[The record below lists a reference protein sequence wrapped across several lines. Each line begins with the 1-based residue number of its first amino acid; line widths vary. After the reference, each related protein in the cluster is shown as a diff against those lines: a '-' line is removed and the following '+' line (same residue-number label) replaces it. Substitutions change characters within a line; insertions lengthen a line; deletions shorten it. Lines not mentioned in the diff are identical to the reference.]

1 MPFIK
6 HILVSLIL
14 LFSAPA
20 LLQADYVTINNADGN
35 FDMFA
40 GDFDGMFS
48 NSDHQF
54 LLTDQE
60 VLAATLNNDG
70 IETAGKLSFVLAS
83 TDAGLS
89 FMGLF
94 DGIPFADPYGEVSN
108 HYLGV
113 STTTSTDTDWYASG
127 DSGSDIGWN
136 DMGNGSQV
144 LNALLG
150 WNHES
155 TSAGFAWGD
164 IQSAPTG
171 TVNLYDVVLTEFAN
185 DSIQFVTYQ
194 DDQWTVAGS
203 GDLCCLGQYA
213 FSYQLVPAPGAFAL
227 LAIAGLT
234 GHRRR
239 RK

>member
-1 MPFIK
+1 MPFMK
-6 HILVSLIL
+6 HILVSLLL

-20 LLQADYVTINNADGN
+20 LLQADYVTINGADGN

-40 GDFDGMFS
+40 ADLDGILS

-54 LLTDQE
+54 SLTDQE

-171 TVNLYDVVLTEFAN
+171 TVNLYDVALTEFAN

-203 GDLCCLGQYA
+203 GDFSVLGQYT
-213 FSYQLVPAPGAFAL
+213 FSYQLVPAPGALAL

>member
-1 MPFIK
+1 MK
-6 HILVSLIL
+6 HILVSLLL

-20 LLQADYVTINNADGN
+20 LLQADYVTINGADGN

-40 GDFDGMFS
+40 ADLDGILS

-54 LLTDQE
+54 SLTDQE

-164 IQSAPTG
+164 IQSA
-171 TVNLYDVVLTEFAN
+171 
-185 DSIQFVTYQ
+185 
-194 DDQWTVAGS
+194 
-203 GDLCCLGQYA
+203 
-213 FSYQLVPAPGAFAL
+213 
-227 LAIAGLT
+227 
-234 GHRRR
+234 
-239 RK
+239 